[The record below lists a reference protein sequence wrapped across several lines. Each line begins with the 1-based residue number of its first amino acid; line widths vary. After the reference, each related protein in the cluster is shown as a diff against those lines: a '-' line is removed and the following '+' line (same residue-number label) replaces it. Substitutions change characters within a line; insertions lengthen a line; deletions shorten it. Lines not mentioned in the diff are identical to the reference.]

1 MNDNTGDIA
10 LRTSPVPVLKP
21 NDGALSPSNG
31 PRYEHIPAPTPPA
44 TEQKKELWKDIIAP
58 MFCCFSKK
66 SEYEEI
72 KPETAEEMTQ
82 RIQEL
87 YTLFDRVNEQLQTVQ
102 ASSEMQRI
110 LQERLV
116 EQVHEMDD
124 QISNNK
130 SETIT
135 ELQELADQEVENRKE
150 LRETI
155 LDYIEGERLKDIE
168 DVLTGHSNNSSQIVE
183 QVLTLKSQ
191 LSDLEETCYH
201 NANITQQH
209 SDAMEKVDARLCTCE
224 NRAGIGEDEKL
235 MLIDEVKRNSA
246 FTQEREDA
254 TLQRITTLE
263 QTNTLLLAKY
273 ETGEDGQ
280 KKVDAAFIT
289 RLADNDRET
298 AGVKSKIQV
307 MERKVDDLVTK
318 GYVDN
323 VIKALQDERNQFITK
338 SVERTAAFH
347 MEQSKKELAQKQ
359 ANRIGE
365 IEGKLEGLRV
375 LVTGLVKS
383 VETRDAEL
391 TQMNKS
397 YFDELQ
403 RHVDDTSEEL
413 RRTFAE
419 FKVIKRNFEEQHRRM
434 STMER
439 TVDKMG
445 DVTTIEDDIHILA
458 KKLDRLENRV
468 EHVVDKV
475 VELGER
481 SPSPELDDLARLKRD
496 LRKGNKPLTGGRSRH
511 SSAAGPGGVSS
522 GHVSGEEIGYESA
535 GSQPEEPATP
545 PVSNRRSRQLSG
557 LGPKSSLSTRRM
569 GAYNE

>member
-21 NDGALSPSNG
+21 NDGAMSPSNG

-135 ELQELADQEVENRKE
+135 ELQ
-150 LRETI
+150 
-155 LDYIEGERLKDIE
+155 
-168 DVLTGHSNNSSQIVE
+168 
-183 QVLTLKSQ
+183 
-191 LSDLEETCYH
+191 
-201 NANITQQH
+201 
-209 SDAMEKVDARLCTCE
+209 KVDARLCTCE

-235 MLIDEVKRNSA
+235 MLIEEVKRNSA

-511 SSAAGPGGVSS
+511 SSAAGPAGVSS